1 MKGRAWKSV
10 TTGRPRNAACE
21 VGEWRKAIIQN
32 INHIIL
38 METSKARIPYLDFL
52 KFFAIGSV
60 LLGHS
65 VEQLTGN
72 DYWDNPIWSFIYT
85 YHMPLFMLL
94 CGYFFGSSLKLTFGE
109 LLKKKFVQLLLP
121 SVTAFVIVWTAVS
134 VMGHNPWPALFTP
147 DWMGFMNTV
156 WFLKCVF
163 LCYLVGFLSI
173 RLFRN
178 VWLAALVTVV
188 LSGILPYGGVANF
201 NFMLPMFWVG
211 YACKLNQSLLDRH
224 RKWFLGISL
233 VAFGVMLPFWSG
245 RLTVYMVPT
254 QVLDWGTFTWDVQN
268 LSVVLYRLAIGIAGS
283 MSFFLLSP
291 YVYRLIEGKGI
302 ATALNGIGRST
313 LGIYWLQ
320 TFLLE
325 YLFNSLGFYVPMIWT
340 FVLPPCLALVELV
353 VCYRLVLLF
362 KKNVYIRLF
371 VLGER

>member
-1 MKGRAWKSV
+1 MVSW
-10 TTGRPRNAACE
+10 
-21 VGEWRKAIIQN
+21 KAIIQN

-121 SVTAFVIVWTAVS
+121 SVTAFIIVWTAVS

-254 QVLDWGTFTWDVQN
+254 QVLDWWTFTWDVQN

>member
-1 MKGRAWKSV
+1 M
-10 TTGRPRNAACE
+10 C
-21 VGEWRKAIIQN
+21 
-32 INHIIL
+32 
-38 METSKARIPYLDFL
+38 
-52 KFFAIGSV
+52 
-60 LLGHS
+60 
-65 VEQLTGN
+65 
-72 DYWDNPIWSFIYT
+72 
-85 YHMPLFMLL
+85 
-94 CGYFFGSSLKLTFGE
+94 
-109 LLKKKFVQLLLP
+109 
-121 SVTAFVIVWTAVS
+121 
-134 VMGHNPWPALFTP
+134 
-147 DWMGFMNTV
+147 
-156 WFLKCVF
+156 
-163 LCYLVGFLSI
+163 I
-173 RLFRN
+173 RDR
-178 VWLAALVTVV
+178 
-188 LSGILPYGGVANF
+188 SGILPYGGVANF

>member
-1 MKGRAWKSV
+1 
-10 TTGRPRNAACE
+10 
-21 VGEWRKAIIQN
+21 
-32 INHIIL
+32 

-134 VMGHNPWPALFTP
+134 VMGHNPWPAMFTP

-254 QVLDWGTFTWDVQN
+254 QVLDWVTFTWDVQN

>member
-10 TTGRPRNAACE
+10 TTGRRRNAVCE

>member
-10 TTGRPRNAACE
+10 TTGRPRNAVCE

>member
-10 TTGRPRNAACE
+10 TTGLLRNAVCE

-121 SVTAFVIVWTAVS
+121 SVTAFVIVWMAVS
-134 VMGHNPWPALFTP
+134 VMGYNPWPALFTP

>member
-10 TTGRPRNAACE
+10 TTGLLRNAVCE

>member
-1 MKGRAWKSV
+1 
-10 TTGRPRNAACE
+10 
-21 VGEWRKAIIQN
+21 
-32 INHIIL
+32 
-38 METSKARIPYLDFL
+38 
-52 KFFAIGSV
+52 
-60 LLGHS
+60 
-65 VEQLTGN
+65 
-72 DYWDNPIWSFIYT
+72 
-85 YHMPLFMLL
+85 MPLFMLL

-245 RLTVYMVPT
+245 GLRCIWFPLRCWT
-254 QVLDWGTFTWDVQN
+254 GDVHVGRAEPFCGA
-268 LSVVLYRLAIGIAGS
+268 LSSGDRHCRQHVVFPVVS
-283 MSFFLLSP
+283 

-320 TFLLE
+320 TFCWNTCSTVWDFM
-325 YLFNSLGFYVPMIWT
+325 YP
-340 FVLPPCLALVELV
+340 
-353 VCYRLVLLF
+353 
-362 KKNVYIRLF
+362 
-371 VLGER
+371 

>member
-1 MKGRAWKSV
+1 MVSW
-10 TTGRPRNAACE
+10 
-21 VGEWRKAIIQN
+21 KAIIQN

-121 SVTAFVIVWTAVS
+121 SVTAFIIVLTAVS

-163 LCYLVGFLSI
+163 FCCSFYPVCY
-173 RLFRN
+173 
-178 VWLAALVTVV
+178 
-188 LSGILPYGGVANF
+188 ILYSF
-201 NFMLPMFWVG
+201 TI
-211 YACKLNQSLLDRH
+211 YYCTSK
-224 RKWFLGISL
+224 
-233 VAFGVMLPFWSG
+233 LPF
-245 RLTVYMVPT
+245 
-254 QVLDWGTFTWDVQN
+254 
-268 LSVVLYRLAIGIAGS
+268 
-283 MSFFLLSP
+283 
-291 YVYRLIEGKGI
+291 K
-302 ATALNGIGRST
+302 
-313 LGIYWLQ
+313 
-320 TFLLE
+320 
-325 YLFNSLGFYVPMIWT
+325 
-340 FVLPPCLALVELV
+340 
-353 VCYRLVLLF
+353 
-362 KKNVYIRLF
+362 
-371 VLGER
+371 